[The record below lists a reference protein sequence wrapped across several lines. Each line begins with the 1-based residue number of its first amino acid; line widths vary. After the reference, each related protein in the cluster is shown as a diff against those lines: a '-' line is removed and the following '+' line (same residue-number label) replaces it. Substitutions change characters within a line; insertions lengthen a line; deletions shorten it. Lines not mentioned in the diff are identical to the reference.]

1 MRADRI
7 ADAVED
13 RLRQQH
19 RGESTLYRRELG
31 ICVGAGR
38 IDVAA
43 VNGVLTGCEVKSSRD
58 GLSRLP
64 QQVERYGKV
73 VDIAILVVERAGP
86 MRVAAQVPGWWGVW
100 RAVEDGDELV
110 RLDVLREPTPNPSV
124 EPFAVAQLL
133 WRNEALDVLR
143 RLELH
148 RGLSSATRWR
158 LWEVL
163 ATELSVDALREEV
176 RWRLKARRSW

>member
-43 VNGVLTGCEVKSSRD
+43 VNGRITGVEVKSARD
-58 GLSRLP
+58 GLGRLP
-64 QQVERYGKV
+64 QQVELYSKV
-73 VDIAILVVERAGP
+73 VDAAILVVERARP
-86 MRVAAQVPGWWGVW
+86 MRVATRVPEWWGVW
-100 RAVEDGDELV
+100 HALEEDDRHV
-110 RLDVLREPTPNPSV
+110 RLTELRPPGTNPDT
-124 EPFAVAQLL
+124 EPFSVAQLL
-133 WRNEALDVLR
+133 WRDEAYDLLR
-143 RLELH
+143 RRGLH

-158 LWEVL
+158 LW
-163 ATELSVDALREEV
+163 DALASELPIDVLRHEV
-176 RWRLKARRSW
+176 RCRLRARPAW

>member
-1 MRADRI
+1 VLADRI

-43 VNGVLTGCEVKSSRD
+43 VNGVITGCEVKSARD
-58 GLSRLP
+58 GLGRLP
-64 QQVERYGKV
+64 QQIELYGKV
-73 VDIAILVVERAGP
+73 VDTAILVVERVRP
-86 MRVAAQVPGWWGVW
+86 RRVAAQVPEWWGVW
-100 RAVEDGDELV
+100 HAIEENDELV
-110 RLDVLREPTPNPSV
+110 RLDVLRDPSPNPDV

-133 WRNEALDVLR
+133 WRDEAYDALR
-143 RLELH
+143 QLGLH
-148 RGLSSATRWR
+148 PGLSSATRWQ

-163 ATELSVDALREEV
+163 AAELPLDVLRHEV
-176 RWRLKARRSW
+176 RWRLKARRPW